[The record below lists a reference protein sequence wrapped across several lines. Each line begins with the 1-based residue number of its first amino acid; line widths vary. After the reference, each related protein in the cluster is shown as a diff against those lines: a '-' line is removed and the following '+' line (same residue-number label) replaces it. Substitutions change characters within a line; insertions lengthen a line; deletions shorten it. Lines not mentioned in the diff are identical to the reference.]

1 MYFWGFIGILEIL
14 LGILWNF
21 KDIKGYLLDILVNNK
36 NL

>member
-21 KDIKGYLLDILVNNK
+21 KDIKSYLLDILVNNI